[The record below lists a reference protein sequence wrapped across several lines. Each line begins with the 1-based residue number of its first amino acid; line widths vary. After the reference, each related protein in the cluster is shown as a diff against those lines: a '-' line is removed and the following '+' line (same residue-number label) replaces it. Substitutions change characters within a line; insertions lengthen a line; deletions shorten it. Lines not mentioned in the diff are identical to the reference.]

1 VSKVLITGANGF
13 IGAAVCKHLR
23 NSGVHMLTGTT
34 RRSDLGV
41 GPERVPMYHIPEI
54 GPNTDWSKAIS
65 GADSVIHLAA
75 RVHVM
80 KDQSADSLAAF
91 RLVNTEGSKALAIQ
105 AAAAGVKR
113 FVFISTVKVAGEISP
128 EIGFTERNPAKPEDA
143 YGISKWEAE
152 QALTKIAKATGM
164 EVVIFRPPL
173 VYGPGVKG
181 NFLSLFKAI
190 QKGSLLPLG
199 AIQNKRS
206 LLYVQNLADVIAKT
220 ILHPNAG
227 NQTFFVSDAE
237 TVSTPELVRKI
248 AMALGKNPRLFNFPL
263 NLLQI
268 AGAMSGRS
276 SAVKRLLG
284 SLTIDSDHIRKQLSW
299 EPPYSM
305 EEGLKET
312 ANWFNSNVIN

>member
-1 VSKVLITGANGF
+1 MSRILITGANGF
-13 IGAAVCKHLR
+13 VGSAVCKYLR
-23 NSGVHMLTGTT
+23 QSGYHMLTGTT
-34 RRSDLGV
+34 RRSGLGV
-41 GPERVPMYHIPEI
+41 GPEGVPMYHVPEV
-54 GPNTDWSKAIS
+54 GPDTDWSKAVS
-65 GADSVIHLAA
+65 GADSVVHLAA

-80 KDQSADSLAAF
+80 KDRSVDPLAAF
-91 RLVNTEGSKALAIQ
+91 RRVNTEGTKVLAAQ
-105 AAAAGVKR
+105 AATAGVKR
-113 FVFISTVKVAGEISP
+113 FVYVSTVKVAGETSP
-128 EIGFTERNPAKPEDA
+128 KTGFSERNPAKPEDA

-152 QALTKIAKATGM
+152 QALTEITKATAM
-164 EVVIFRPPL
+164 EVVILRPPL

-237 TVSTPELVRKI
+237 TVSTPDLVRKI

-268 AGAMSGRS
+268 AGTMSGKS
-276 SAVKRLLG
+276 SAVERLLG
-284 SLTIDSDHIRKQLSW
+284 SLTIDSDHIRKKLSW
-299 EPPYSM
+299 EQPYSM

-312 ANWFNSNVIN
+312 ANWFNSNIIK